1 MHIPRMLGICILID
15 GIAGVLISLP
25 HFIVDEKM
33 ASNDVALPN
42 TTLKDNSS
50 NILCIE
56 RPGDHLGP
64 EVGSRYYRH
73 SNNFETVM
81 IDLIHLNHAPIQKV
95 LSKGTFFS
103 LM

>member
-42 TTLKDNSS
+42 TSLKANSS

-56 RPGDHLGP
+56 RAGDHLGP
-64 EVGSRYYRH
+64 EVGSGDH
-73 SNNFETVM
+73 SD
-81 IDLIHLNHAPIQKV
+81 IGSPI
-95 LSKGTFFS
+95 FS
-103 LM
+103 SPEPLAHGKLL